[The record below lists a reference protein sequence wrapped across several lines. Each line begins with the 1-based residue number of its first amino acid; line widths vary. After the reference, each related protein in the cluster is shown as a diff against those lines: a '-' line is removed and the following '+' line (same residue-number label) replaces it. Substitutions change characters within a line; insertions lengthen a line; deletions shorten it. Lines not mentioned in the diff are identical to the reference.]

1 MGACSAVLDAIA
13 AFWDYLASV
22 QPLPLAIAIGCH
34 IAKTMCTSRAWR
46 NVLAAAYPDDAR
58 PLALRSTRA
67 YIAGV
72 GVNAIFPARAGDVV
86 RLTMAHRAVKGATYT
101 TLVSSSLVLA
111 IVDVAC
117 ALALFAWAMTQG
129 VLPSFDVLPSLPSFD
144 FAWFLEHD
152 QVGADRAARASCS
165 ASSRSRSGSA
175 SNVAEFQRARRP
187 GVHGR
192 PHARSAGSA
201 RSSLWQL
208 ADWALRLATIWF
220 MLDAFGIDQ
229 SLRNVLLVQA
239 SQSLATL
246 VPVSPGGV
254 GTEQAFLVY
263 TLRGQAPRSA
273 LLAFSVGMRLTLTA
287 VNVVLG
293 FTAILL
299 TLRTLRFRSLPRPAD
314 GRGRWQARTSPARRC
329 GGAGRRPT
337 GRSSPAA
344 REPPRAPPATR
355 RGSGRPSRSAA
366 GSPAAATARCRRAC
380 RRSTRT
386 RACRASAGDG

>member
-1 MGACSAVLDAIA
+1 MRSVLDAIA

-22 QPLPLAIAIGCH
+22 RPLPLAIAIGCH

-46 NVLAAAYPDDAR
+46 NVLAAAYPKERVSWPAIY
-58 PLALRSTRA
+58 AA

-111 IVDVAC
+111 IVDSAC
-117 ALALFAWAMTQG
+117 AIALFAWALTQG
-129 VLPSFDVLPSLPSFD
+129 VFPSIDALPSLPSFD
-144 FAWFLEHD
+144 FAWFLDHP
-152 QVGADRAARASCS
+152 QVSQVLLVIAVFGLIALAIWIR
-165 ASSRSRSGSA
+165 
-175 SNVAEFQRARRP
+175 SNVEEFRSHVGQAFTILRTPARWLRR
-187 GVHGR
+187 VVV
-192 PHARSAGSA
+192 
-201 RSSLWQL
+201 WQL
-208 ADWALRLATIWF
+208 ADWTLRLTTIWF
-220 MLDAFGIDQ
+220 MLAAFGINQ

-287 VNVVLG
+287 VNIVLG

-299 TLRTLRFRSLPRPAD
+299 TFRTVRFRK
-314 GRGRWQARTSPARRC
+314 
-329 GGAGRRPT
+329 
-337 GRSSPAA
+337 
-344 REPPRAPPATR
+344 
-355 RGSGRPSRSAA
+355 
-366 GSPAAATARCRRAC
+366 ATAGADQP
-380 RRSTRT
+380 
-386 RACRASAGDG
+386 AP

>member
-1 MGACSAVLDAIA
+1 MRTVLDAIA

-46 NVLAAAYPDDAR
+46 NVLAAAYPEERVSWPKIYA
-58 PLALRSTRA
+58 A

-86 RLTMAHRAVKGATYT
+86 RLTLAHRAVKGATYT
-101 TLVSSSLVLA
+101 TLVSSSVVLA
-111 IVDVAC
+111 IVDSAC
-117 ALALFAWAMTQG
+117 AVALFVWAVTQG
-129 VLPSFDVLPSLPSFD
+129 VFPSFDALPSLPSFD
-144 FAWFLEHD
+144 FAWFLDHPRVS
-152 QVGADRAARASCS
+152 QVLLVIAVFGLIALAIWIR
-165 ASSRSRSGSA
+165 
-175 SNVAEFQRARRP
+175 SNVAEFRSRVGQAFTILHSPARWLRT
-187 GVHGR
+187 VVV
-192 PHARSAGSA
+192 
-201 RSSLWQL
+201 WQL
-208 ADWALRLATIWF
+208 ADWALRLTTIWF
-220 MLDAFGIDQ
+220 MLAAFGINQ

-299 TLRTLRFRSLPRPAD
+299 TFRTVRFRKA
-314 GRGRWQARTSPARRC
+314 TE
-329 GGAGRRPT
+329 GAGQ
-337 GRSSPAA
+337 PA
-344 REPPRAPPATR
+344 P
-355 RGSGRPSRSAA
+355 
-366 GSPAAATARCRRAC
+366 
-380 RRSTRT
+380 
-386 RACRASAGDG
+386 

>member
-1 MGACSAVLDAIA
+1 MRTVLDAIA

-22 QPLPLAIAIGCH
+22 RPLPLAIAIGCH

-46 NVLAAAYPDDAR
+46 NVLAAAYPKERVSWPAVY
-58 PLALRSTRA
+58 AA

-111 IVDVAC
+111 IVDSVC
-117 ALALFAWAMTQG
+117 AIALFAWAVTQG
-129 VLPSFDVLPSLPSFD
+129 VFPSFNALPSLPSFD
-144 FAWFLEHD
+144 FAWFLDHPHVS
-152 QVGADRAARASCS
+152 QILLVTAVFGLIALAIWIR
-165 ASSRSRSGSA
+165 
-175 SNVAEFQRARRP
+175 SNVEEFRNHVGQAFTILRTPARWLRT
-187 GVHGR
+187 VVV
-192 PHARSAGSA
+192 
-201 RSSLWQL
+201 WQL
-208 ADWALRLATIWF
+208 ADWTLRLTTIWF
-220 MLDAFGIDQ
+220 MLAAFGINQ

-273 LLAFSVGMRLTLTA
+273 LLAFSVGMRLTLTT

-299 TLRTLRFRSLPRPAD
+299 TFRTVRFRK
-314 GRGRWQARTSPARRC
+314 
-329 GGAGRRPT
+329 
-337 GRSSPAA
+337 
-344 REPPRAPPATR
+344 
-355 RGSGRPSRSAA
+355 
-366 GSPAAATARCRRAC
+366 ATAGADQP
-380 RRSTRT
+380 
-386 RACRASAGDG
+386 AP